1 MNRTNTFNPN
11 ELNVIKILHKLHML
25 QSNFKFLFLI
35 TYSTQINSYNTAAGH
50 ITMLSELPLV
60 LLPTHEHK
68 LTFCYI
74 QQH

>member
-11 ELNVIKILHKLHML
+11 ELNVIKFYINYML

-50 ITMLSELPLV
+50 IIMLSELPLV

>member
-11 ELNVIKILHKLHML
+11 ELNVIKFYINYML

>member
-11 ELNVIKILHKLHML
+11 ELNVIKFYINYML

-68 LTFCYI
+68 LTFIYI